1 MIQLSESKFSAAEV
15 AFPKLDESQIECVA
29 SLGRLRRFRDGEALF
44 ETGDRN
50 YPFFVVKS
58 GEVAIKECSS
68 GEVREVVTHRER
80 EFTGDVDLLTGRP
93 AIVSAFAKGECEAYE
108 LSAQNLR
115 RLLGEVPSLSDML
128 LEAFQTRRELLTR
141 SGFVGVR
148 LVGESNSKEIEDLRE
163 FFRKNFVPHTF
174 YDADEKDGAELLQS
188 LGHDRAETPVI
199 ACNKRVVSKPSLGKI
214 AECLGIS
221 RTIRNETYDV
231 AIIGAGPSGL
241 AAAVYAGSEGLRTL
255 VLDRVGPGGQAGQS
269 SKIENYLGFPSGL
282 SGEELANRGYLQALK
297 FGVEFTSPVGVRSIA
312 TAGDELRLSLCTEGV
327 VRARSVIVSTGVS
340 YRRLPIENCVRFE
353 GAGVH
358 YSATSVQARGCS
370 RSTAIV
376 VGGGNSAG
384 QAAMFLSEFADR
396 VLVVIRGDDLRKSMS
411 EYLARRIDLTAN
423 VEVLSHCEI
432 EALEGE
438 DRLQE
443 TTIRDHRTG
452 EVRRERCASV
462 FVFIGAKPH
471 TEWLPASVARD
482 ERGYVLTGPML
493 RRSREW
499 KLDRDPCEL
508 ETSLP
513 GVFAAGDCRSGTTKR
528 CAFAVGDGALAVTC
542 VHQRLAE
549 LADVG

>member
-1 MIQLSESKFSAAEV
+1 MIQLTETKISADEV
-15 AFPKLDESQIECVA
+15 AFPKLDESQVDCVA
-29 SLGRLRRFRDGEALF
+29 SLATLRRFKDGEALF

-50 YPFFVVKS
+50 YSFFVVKS
-58 GEVAIKECSS
+58 GEVAIRECSS
-68 GEVREVVTHRER
+68 GEVCEVATHGER

-93 AIVSAFAKGECEAYE
+93 AIVSAFARGECEAYE
-108 LSAQNLR
+108 IGARDLR

-128 LEAFQTRRELLTR
+128 LDAFQTRRELLKR

-148 LVGESNSKEIEDLRE
+148 LIGESNSKEIEDLRE

-174 YDADEKDGAELLQS
+174 YDVEEPAGAELLQT
-188 LGHDRAETPVI
+188 LGHERAEAPVI
-199 ACNKRVVSKPSLGKI
+199 ACNKHVVSKPSLGKI

-221 RTIRNETYDV
+221 RTIRNEVYDV
-231 AIIGAGPSGL
+231 AIVGAGPSGL

-297 FGVEFTSPVGVRSIA
+297 FGVEFTSPVGVRSIEPS
-312 TAGDELRLSLCTEGV
+312 GDELRLSLCTEGT

-340 YRRLPIENCVRFE
+340 YRRLPVENCGRFE
-353 GAGVH
+353 GAGIH

-384 QAAMFLSEFADR
+384 QAAMFLSEFAER
-396 VLVVIRGDDLRKSMS
+396 VLIVIRGDDLRKSMS
-411 EYLARRIDLTAN
+411 EYLAKRIDLTAN
-423 VEVLSHCEI
+423 VEVLSHCEV
-432 EALEGE
+432 EGLDGD
-438 DRLQE
+438 DRLRE
-443 TTIRDHRTG
+443 TTIRNRKTG
-452 EVRRERCASV
+452 EVRREGCASV

-471 TEWLPASVARD
+471 TEWLPPSVARD
-482 ERGYVLTGPML
+482 DRGYVLTGPML
-493 RRSREW
+493 RRVREW
-499 KLDRDPCEL
+499 RLDRDPCEL

-542 VHQRLAE
+542 VHQRLAA
-549 LADVG
+549 LAAGV

>member
-1 MIQLSESKFSAAEV
+1 MIQLSESKSSATEV
-15 AFPKLDESQIECVA
+15 AFPKLDASQIECVA
-29 SLGRLRRFRDGEALF
+29 SLGRLRQFRDGEALF
-44 ETGDRN
+44 NTGDRN

-58 GEVAIKECSS
+58 GEVAIRECSS
-68 GEVREVVTHRER
+68 GEVCDVVTHRER

-93 AIVSAFAKGECEAYE
+93 AIVSAFARGECEAYE
-108 LSAQNLR
+108 VSAQNLR
-115 RLLGEVPSLSDML
+115 RLLGEAPSLSDML
-128 LEAFQTRRELLTR
+128 LEAFQTRRELLKR

-174 YDADEKDGAELLQS
+174 YDADEADGAELLQS
-188 LGHDRAETPVI
+188 LGHERAETPVI
-199 ACNKRVVSKPSLGKI
+199 ACNKHVVSKPSLGKI

-269 SKIENYLGFPSGL
+269 SKIENYLGFPSGV

-297 FGVEFTSPVGVRSIA
+297 FGVEFTSPVGVRSIEA
-312 TAGDELRLSLCTEGV
+312 AGDELRLSLCTEGI

-340 YRRLPIENCVRFE
+340 YRRLPVENCGRFE
-353 GAGVH
+353 GAGIH

-384 QAAMFLSEFADR
+384 QAAMFLSEFADK

-411 EYLARRIDLTAN
+411 EYLAKRIDLTAN
-423 VEVLSHCEI
+423 VEVLSNCEV
-432 EALEGE
+432 EALEGD

-443 TTIRDHRTG
+443 TTIRNHRTG
-452 EVRRERCASV
+452 EVRREGCASV

-471 TEWLPASVARD
+471 TEWLPSSVARD
-482 ERGYVLTGPML
+482 NRGYVLTGPML
-493 RRSREW
+493 RGAREW
-499 KLDRDPCEL
+499 SLDRDPCEL

-542 VHQRLAE
+542 VHQRLAA
-549 LADVG
+549 LAGAG

>member
-1 MIQLSESKFSAAEV
+1 VIQLSESKFSAAEV
-15 AFPKLDESQIECVA
+15 AFLKLDESQIECVA

-128 LEAFQTRRELLTR
+128 LEAFQTRRELLKR

-199 ACNKRVVSKPSLGKI
+199 ACNKRVVSKPSLGEI

-231 AIIGAGPSGL
+231 AIVGAGPSGL

-312 TAGDELRLSLCTEGV
+312 AAGDELRLSLCTEGV

-340 YRRLPIENCVRFE
+340 YRRLPIENCGRFE

-396 VLVVIRGDDLRKSMS
+396 VLVVIRGNNLRKSMS

-452 EVRRERCASV
+452 EVRRESCASV

-482 ERGYVLTGPML
+482 DRGYVLTGPML

-499 KLDRDPCEL
+499 TLDRDPCEL

-549 LADVG
+549 LAGVG

>member
-1 MIQLSESKFSAAEV
+1 MIQLSNARVSATEV
-15 AFPKLDESQIECVA
+15 AFPQLDEGQIECVA
-29 SLGRLRRFRDGEALF
+29 QLGTLRQFRDGEALF
-44 ETGDRN
+44 NSGDRN
-50 YPFFVVKS
+50 YPFFVVKR
-58 GEVAIKECSS
+58 GEVAIRECSS
-68 GEVREVVTHRER
+68 GEVCEVVTHREG

-93 AIVSAFAKGECEAYE
+93 SIVSAFAKGDCEAYE
-108 LSAQNLR
+108 ISSTNLR

-128 LEAFQTRRELLTR
+128 LEAFQTRRELLKR

-148 LVGESNSKEIEDLRE
+148 LIGESNTKEIENLRE

-174 YDADEKDGAELLQS
+174 YDADEEDGAQLLKS
-188 LGHDRAETPVI
+188 LGHEREDAPVI
-199 ACNKRVVSKPSLGKI
+199 ACNKHVVSKPSLGKI

-231 AIIGAGPSGL
+231 AIVGAGPSGL

-297 FGVEFTSPVGVRSIA
+297 FGVEFTSPVGVRSIEP
-312 TAGDELRLSLCTEGV
+312 AGDELRLSLCTEGV

-340 YRRLPIENCVRFE
+340 YRRLPVKNCGRFE
-353 GAGVH
+353 GAGIH

-384 QAAMFLSEFADR
+384 QAAMFLSEFADK

-411 EYLARRIDLTAN
+411 EYLAKRIDLTAN
-423 VEVLSHCEI
+423 VEVLSHCEV
-432 EALEGE
+432 EGLEGD
-438 DRLQE
+438 DRLQK
-443 TTIRDHRTG
+443 TTIRNHRTG
-452 EVRRERCASV
+452 EVREEGCASV

-493 RRSREW
+493 RRSQAWR
-499 KLDRDPCEL
+499 LDRDPCEL

-542 VHQRLAE
+542 VHQRLAA
-549 LADVG
+549 LAAGG

>member
-1 MIQLSESKFSAAEV
+1 VIHLTETKFSATEV
-15 AFPKLDESQIECVA
+15 AFPQLDEHQLKCVA
-29 SLGRLRRFRDGEALF
+29 SMATLRRFQDGEALF
-44 ETGDRN
+44 QTGDRN
-50 YPFFVVKS
+50 YSFFVVKS
-58 GEVAIKECSS
+58 GEVAIRECSS
-68 GEVREVVTHRER
+68 GEVREVATHRER

-108 LSAQNLR
+108 ICARDLR

-128 LEAFQTRRELLTR
+128 LEAFQTRRELLKR

-148 LVGESNSKEIEDLRE
+148 LLGESNSKEIEDLRE

-174 YDADEKDGAELLQS
+174 YDVEQADGADLLRS
-188 LGHDRAETPVI
+188 LGHERQDAPVI
-199 ACNKRVVSKPSLGKI
+199 ACNKHVVSKPSLGKI

-221 RTIRNETYDV
+221 RTIRNQVYDV
-231 AIIGAGPSGL
+231 AIVGAGPSGL

-297 FGVEFTSPVGVRSIA
+297 FGVEFTSPVGVRSIES
-312 TAGDELRLSLCTEGV
+312 AGDELQLSLCTEGT
-327 VRARSVIVSTGVS
+327 VRARSVVVSTGVS
-340 YRRLPIENCVRFE
+340 YRRLPVENCGRFE
-353 GAGVH
+353 GAGIH

-384 QAAMFLSEFADR
+384 QAAMFLSEFAER

-411 EYLARRIDLTAN
+411 EYLAKRIDLTAN
-423 VEVLSHCEI
+423 VDVLSHCEV
-432 EALEGE
+432 EGLEGD
-438 DRLQE
+438 DRLRE
-443 TTIRDHRTG
+443 TTIRNRKTG
-452 EVRRERCASV
+452 EVRREGCASV

-471 TEWLPASVARD
+471 TEWLPPSIARD

-493 RRSREW
+493 RRVGAW
-499 KLDRDPCEL
+499 TLDRDPCEL

-542 VHQRLAE
+542 VHQRLAA
-549 LADVG
+549 LAAGA